1 MSCRFKTEIARMKRI
16 EGQARGVTRM
26 MEEERY
32 CIDILQQ
39 MTALEAAI
47 RAAKS
52 KVLAIHASHCI
63 EDAVL
68 SGDPEAQRQKF
79 AELVDLFSKVGR

>member
-1 MSCRFKTEIARMKRI
+1 MSCRFKDEITRMKRI

-63 EDAVL
+63 EDAVK
-68 SGDPEAQRQKF
+68 SGDADIQREKF
-79 AELVDLFSKVGR
+79 AELVDLFGKVSR

>member
-1 MSCRFKTEIARMKRI
+1 MSCRFKDEIARMKRI
-16 EGQARGVTRM
+16 EGQARGITRM

-47 RAAKS
+47 RAAKT
-52 KVLAIHASHCI
+52 KVLGLHAHHCV
-63 EDAVL
+63 EDAL
-68 SGDPEAQRQKF
+68 QSGDVTAQREKF
-79 AELVDLFSKVGR
+79 TELVDLFGKVNR